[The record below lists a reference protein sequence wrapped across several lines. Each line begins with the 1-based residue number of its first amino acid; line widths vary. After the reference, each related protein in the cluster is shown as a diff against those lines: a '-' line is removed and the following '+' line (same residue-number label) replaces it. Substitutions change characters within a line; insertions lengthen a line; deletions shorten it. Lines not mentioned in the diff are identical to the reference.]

1 MRSSTRIEP
10 VVVSSPIERD
20 QQRTST
26 YNKTTTT
33 ESYQIPSSC
42 SSLGRRRR
50 RRGGRRRRRRKK
62 KGYLYRRR
70 LGRAIVSYTIVNN
83 AVLHDG
89 VCIYT
94 CVCMSVRAYVIY
106 APRPPG
112 SLPLYYRCR
121 EYSSR
126 FKVFFSFFLF
136 FGSLFRSFQI
146 AEKCV
151 QPAVARSNHAVIV
164 SARLNVD
171 PR

>member
-62 KGYLYRRR
+62 RVIYIDV
-70 LGRAIVSYTIVNN
+70 GRAIVSYTIVNN